1 MRFGDLLNMIREIVG
16 DVEIQLE
23 PPPEDDARHGDSGH
37 FAITPYTFRPKVA
50 RKLVA
55 NPYLDMGQGLLE
67 CLEEIY
73 LEETGD
79 SPLSSGRDPSH
90 APPPG

>member
-1 MRFGDLLNMIREIVG
+1 MTSRSNC
-16 DVEIQLE
+16 E
-23 PPPEDDARHGDSGH
+23 PPPGGDARHGESGH
-37 FAITPYTFRPKVA
+37 FAITPYSFRPKVA

-79 SPLSSGRDPSH
+79 GSLSPGRDPSH
-90 APPPG
+90 APLDS